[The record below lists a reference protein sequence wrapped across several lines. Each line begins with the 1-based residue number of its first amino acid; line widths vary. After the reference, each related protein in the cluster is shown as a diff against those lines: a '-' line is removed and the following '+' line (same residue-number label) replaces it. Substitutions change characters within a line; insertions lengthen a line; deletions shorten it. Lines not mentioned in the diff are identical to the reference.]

1 MANFVLPYE
10 PQSVDHREAERQHRE
25 TQEWLRR
32 RTIEIA
38 TQERS
43 IIQKA
48 PAEEATRTIRV
59 RRLAARINIA
69 AAHHKPKPR

>member
-48 PAEEATRTIRV
+48 PAEDDKEA
-59 RRLAARINIA
+59 
-69 AAHHKPKPR
+69 

>member
-1 MANFVLPYE
+1 MFTAGACGGVMANFVLPYE

-48 PAEEATRTIRV
+48 PAEDDKEA
-59 RRLAARINIA
+59 
-69 AAHHKPKPR
+69 